1 MKPRNKATDT
11 QSREDLA
18 AGFAHHSAGRLGE
31 AATCYKN
38 VLKKDPDN
46 AEALHL
52 FGVLCL
58 QQGNAPTAVDLIGKA
73 VARDGRADWHN
84 NFGEALRAVGRYED
98 AEASYHRAIA
108 LDPSNADAYSN
119 LGAALEALGRPDAAE
134 KNYARALA
142 IDAGHAEAR
151 TNLGNLLL
159 AGRRADDAIGHFR
172 RALASAPG
180 LVAAHC
186 GLGNAFRQQGNHAEA
201 EAAYRRA
208 LSIDPNDAL
217 SWSNLGIALNAQGR
231 TPEALAAYER
241 ALAIAPDLAEAYV
254 NIGTAYYEQGDMEKA
269 WAATERALAINPE
282 LARAHVNKGLI
293 HLVRGDYAWGW
304 KEFRW
309 RLRLPESR
317 AGRFSAPLWDGGDLA
332 GKTILLHA
340 EQGIGDN
347 IMMLRYVPL
356 LAARGAKVVLDM
368 PKAVRAVIGGLAGVS
383 RVVADGEPLPPFD
396 CHLPLMGLP
405 GAFGTAFETVPAN
418 IPYLSVEEEKI
429 ERWNKRVGEKG
440 FRVGIVWQG
449 SKSYGADRMRSIPL
463 RHFLPLADVPGVRLI
478 SLQQKIGL
486 DQLAALPDARI
497 ESFDGVDATPF
508 ADTPAILMSL
518 DLVVTADSSIGH
530 LAGALGRPVWVA
542 LAHMPDWRWRLEG
555 SDSPWYPETRLFRQG
570 TAGDWPGVFAQIAA
584 ALPAMQARRKG

>member
-1 MKPRNKATDT
+1 MKPQNKATDT
-11 QSREDLA
+11 QLREDLA
-18 AGFAHHSAGRLGE
+18 AGFAHHSAGRLHE
-31 AATCYKN
+31 AAICYKN
-38 VLKKDPDN
+38 VLAKDPGN

-52 FGVLCL
+52 FGVLSL
-58 QQGNAPTAVDLIGKA
+58 QQGNASAAVDLIGKA
-73 VARDGRADWHN
+73 VARDDRADWHN

-98 AEASYHRAIA
+98 ASESYNRAIA

-119 LGAALEALGRPDAAE
+119 LGAALEALGRLADAE
-134 KNYARALA
+134 QGYARAIA

-151 TNLGNLLL
+151 TNLGNFLLT
-159 AGRRADDAIGHFR
+159 RHRIEDAIGHFR
-172 RALASAPG
+172 RAIASAPH

-186 GLGNAFRQQGNHAEA
+186 GLGNALRRQGNHAAA
-201 EAAYRRA
+201 ETAYRRA
-208 LSIDPNDAL
+208 LSVDPNDAL

-241 ALAIAPDLAEAYV
+241 ALAIDPNLAEAYV
-254 NIGTAYYEQGDMEKA
+254 NIGTAHYEGGDMEKA

-293 HLVRGDYAWGW
+293 HLVQGDYARGW
-304 KEFRW
+304 KEFQW

-317 AGRFSAPLWDGGDLA
+317 VGDFSAPLWDGGDLA
-332 GKTILLHA
+332 GKTILLRA

-356 LAARGAKVVLDM
+356 LAARGARVVLDM
-368 PKAVRAVIGGLAGVS
+368 PRTVRAVIGGLEGVTH
-383 RVVADGEPLPPFD
+383 VVADGEPLPPFD

-405 GAFGTAFETVPAN
+405 GAFGTTLDTVPAN
-418 IPYLSVEEEKI
+418 IPYLSADEGKI
-429 ERWNKRVGEKG
+429 ERWRERIGEHG

-463 RHFLPLADVPGVRLI
+463 RHFLPLAEIPNVRLI

-486 DQLAALPDARI
+486 DQLAALPGAKI
-497 ESFDGVDATPF
+497 ETFDGVDAEPF

-542 LAHMPDWRWRLEG
+542 LAHMPDWRWQLART
-555 SDSPWYPETRLFRQG
+555 DSPWYPETRLFRQG
-570 TAGDWPGVFAQIAA
+570 TAGDWPGVFSQIAA
-584 ALPAMQARRKG
+584 ALPAMQARLKG

>member
-1 MKPRNKATDT
+1 MKPRNNATDT

-18 AGFAHHSAGRLGE
+18 AGFAHHSAGRLND
-31 AATCYKN
+31 AAAFYKRI
-38 VLKKDPDN
+38 LERDPGN

-52 FGVLCL
+52 FGVLSL
-58 QQGNAPTAVDLIGKA
+58 QQGHASAAVDLIGRA

-84 NFGEALRAVGRYED
+84 NLGEALRAVGRYED

-119 LGAALEALGRPDAAE
+119 LGAALEALGRLADAE
-134 KNYARALA
+134 QSYARAIA

-151 TNLGNLLL
+151 TNLANLLL
-159 AGRRADDAIGHFR
+159 AGYRTDDAIGHFR
-172 RALASAPG
+172 RAIASAPH

-186 GLGNAFRQQGNHAEA
+186 GLGNALRRQTHHADA

-208 LSIDPNDAL
+208 LAIDPNDTPSL
-217 SWSNLGIALNAQGR
+217 SNLGIALNAQGR
-231 TPEALAAYER
+231 TAEALAAYER
-241 ALAIAPDLAEAYV
+241 ALAIDPSLAEVYV
-254 NIGTAYYEQGDMEKA
+254 NIGTAHYEQGDMKKA
-269 WAATERALAINPE
+269 WAATEKALAINPD
-282 LARAHVNKGLI
+282 LPRAHMNKALI
-293 HLVRGDYAWGW
+293 HLVEGDYAQGW
-304 KEFRW
+304 EEFRW

-317 AGRFSAPLWDGGDLA
+317 AGRFSRPLWDGGDLA

-356 LAARGAKVVLDM
+356 LAARGAKVILDM
-368 PKAVRAVIGGLAGVS
+368 PKTVRAVIGGLAGVTH
-383 RVVADGEPLPPFD
+383 VVADGEPLPPFD

-405 GAFGTAFETVPAN
+405 GAFGTTLDTVPAN
-418 IPYLSVEEEKI
+418 IPYLSVDEEKV
-429 ERWNKRVGEKG
+429 ERWRARIGDEG

-463 RHFLPLADVPGVRLI
+463 RQFLPLADVPGVRLI

-486 DQLAALPDARI
+486 DQLAALPDAKI
-497 ESFDGVDATPF
+497 ESFDGVDAEPF
-508 ADTPAILMSL
+508 SDTPAILMSL

-542 LAHMPDWRWRLEG
+542 LAHMSDWRWQLART
-555 SDSPWYPETRLFRQG
+555 DSPWYPKTRLFRQK
-570 TAGDWPGVFAQIAA
+570 TPGDWPGVFAQIAA
-584 ALPAMQARRKG
+584 ALSEMQAARKD

>member
-18 AGFAHHSAGRLGE
+18 AGFAHHSAGRLND
-31 AATCYKN
+31 AAVFYKRI
-38 VLKKDPDN
+38 LERDPGN

-52 FGVLCL
+52 FGVLSL
-58 QQGNAPTAVDLIGKA
+58 QQGNAAAAVDLIGRA

-119 LGAALEALGRPDAAE
+119 LGAALEALGRLADAE
-134 KNYARALA
+134 QSYARAIA

-151 TNLGNLLL
+151 TNLGNVLL
-159 AGRRADDAIGHFR
+159 AGSRVDDAIGHFR
-172 RALASAPG
+172 RAIASAPN

-186 GLGNAFRQQGNHAEA
+186 GLGNALRRQANHVDA

-208 LSIDPNDAL
+208 LAIDPNDTPSL
-217 SWSNLGIALNAQGR
+217 SNLGIALNAQGR
-231 TPEALAAYER
+231 TAEALAAYER
-241 ALAIAPDLAEAYV
+241 ALAIDPSLAEVYV
-254 NIGTAYYEQGDMEKA
+254 NIGTAHYEQGDMKKA
-269 WAATERALAINPE
+269 WAATEKALAINPD
-282 LARAHVNKGLI
+282 LPRAHLNKGLI
-293 HLVRGDYAWGW
+293 HLVEGDYAHGW
-304 KEFRW
+304 KEFQW

-317 AGRFSAPLWDGGDLA
+317 AGRFSEPLWDGSDLA

-356 LAARGAKVVLDM
+356 LAARGARVVLDM
-368 PKAVRAVIGGLAGVS
+368 PKTVRAVIGGLAGVS
-383 RVVADGEPLPPFD
+383 HVVADGEPLPPFD

-405 GAFGTAFETVPAN
+405 GAFGTTLDTVPAN
-418 IPYLSVEEEKI
+418 VPYLSVDEEKI
-429 ERWNKRVGEKG
+429 ECWRARIGEEG
-440 FRVGIVWQG
+440 VRIGIVWQG

-463 RHFLPLADVPGVRLI
+463 RQFLPLADVSGVRLI

-486 DQLAALPDARI
+486 DQLAALPDAKV
-497 ESFDGVDATPF
+497 ESFDGIDVEPF

-542 LAHMPDWRWRLEG
+542 LAHMSDWRWQLART
-555 SDSPWYPETRLFRQG
+555 DSPWYPKTRLFRQKSP
-570 TAGDWPGVFAQIAA
+570 GDWPGVFADIAR
-584 ALPAMQARRKG
+584 ALSEMQAARKD